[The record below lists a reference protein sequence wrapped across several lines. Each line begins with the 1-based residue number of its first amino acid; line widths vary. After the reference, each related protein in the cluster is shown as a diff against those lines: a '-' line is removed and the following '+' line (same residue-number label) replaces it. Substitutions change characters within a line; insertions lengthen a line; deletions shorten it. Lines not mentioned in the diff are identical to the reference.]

1 VEESTFRELMESKHQ
16 SPEITDVIY
25 DFNQL
30 EELTL
35 DSVNV
40 VEKGFDTVWD
50 KIMLNYHFKY
60 LQNGFKL
67 LEKLIEERHLKV
79 RLIVD
84 ATGEN
89 IHLIN
94 SIKYYDIRH
103 LDNVKG
109 NFGILDGRRTYMI
122 YFLIRTPRNL
132 NKAFL
137 VIPKFS

>member
-1 VEESTFRELMESKHQ
+1 VEESTFKELMESKHH

-50 KIMLNYHFKY
+50 KTMLNYHFKY

-67 LEKLIEERHLKV
+67 L
-79 RLIVD
+79 
-84 ATGEN
+84 
-89 IHLIN
+89 
-94 SIKYYDIRH
+94 
-103 LDNVKG
+103 
-109 NFGILDGRRTYMI
+109 
-122 YFLIRTPRNL
+122 
-132 NKAFL
+132 
-137 VIPKFS
+137 